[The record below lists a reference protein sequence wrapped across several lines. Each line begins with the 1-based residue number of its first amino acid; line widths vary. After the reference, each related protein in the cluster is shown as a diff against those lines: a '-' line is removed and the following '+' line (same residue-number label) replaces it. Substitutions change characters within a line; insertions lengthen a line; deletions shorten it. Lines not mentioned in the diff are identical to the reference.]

1 MTLAISEEINLSN
14 TICRD
19 SADGR
24 YVPNEGFFDDI
35 VVEDPNSVSTSQSP
49 DSAEQPEGTSGGSVL
64 AEEAGVDISDNHGAD
79 PGIQSEA
86 VEEITDAANELKLPE
101 DKTTE
106 QAPVEVEHHSLT
118 TEEID
123 SLLDKCL
130 LQALYTTI
138 KEKDLPMPGSTLW

>member
-1 MTLAISEEINLSN
+1 MSN

-49 DSAEQPEGTSGGSVL
+49 DSAEEPEGTNDGSVL
-64 AEEAGVDISDNHGAD
+64 AEDAGVDISDNHGAD
-79 PGIQSEA
+79 PAIQSEA
-86 VEEITDAANELKLPE
+86 VEEITDAVNELKLPE

-106 QAPVEVEHHSLT
+106 QAPVEMEHHNLT

-130 LQALYTTI
+130 LQALYTSI